1 MSIQKLLSILLI
13 LSIGIISCNK
23 IGGEKVTATLII
35 KNGTIWTGNPDQ
47 PKAEAIAITNEKII
61 AVTTNEEIQKYINEK
76 TKVIDAENKFLCPGF
91 TDSHLHFLD
100 GGQRLASVELRDAKT
115 PEEFKQRIADY
126 INTIK
131 PGTWVI
137 GGDWDHTNWG
147 GELPQK
153 SWIDDISPENP
164 VWVSRLDG
172 HMALANSKAMEIAK
186 VDNDIED
193 IEGGTFVR
201 DENGKLTGIMK
212 DNSMYAIESIVPN
225 PDDDMKFRYLD
236 AAMKYV
242 NSEGV
247 TSVHHMGNWDDL
259 RIFELAKEKDLL
271 KVRIN
276 AAVPI
281 STHEKLKERKDT
293 KGWGDEWVKLGGLK
307 GFIDGSLGS
316 HTALMKDG
324 FTDAPKD
331 FGLLV
336 TEEEEMY
343 EMVKAGDEFGGQ
355 AVVHA
360 IGDSANNIMLN
371 IYEKVVQENGKR
383 DRRFRI
389 EHAQHLL
396 PEDVTRFGKLGVIA
410 SMQPYHCIDDGRW
423 AEALIGKERMK
434 TTHAYKSL
442 LDTKA
447 ILTFGSDW
455 YVAPPTPLEGIYAAV
470 TRATMDDKNPKGWV
484 PEQKISVEEALIAY
498 TSTPAYVSFE
508 EDIKGT
514 LAPGK
519 LADIVI
525 LEKDLFAIPA
535 VDIWDLKVEKTILAG
550 KVVFEK

>member
-1 MSIQKLLSILLI
+1 MLKTKLLVLLM
-13 LSIGIISCNK
+13 IISLVTINCNK
-23 IGGEKVTATLII
+23 TVGEKVSATLII
-35 KNGTIWTGNPDQ
+35 KNGNIWTGNPEQ
-47 PKAEAIAITNEKII
+47 PKAEAIAIAGDKIFAIGTNDEMEKLITNTTKII
-61 AVTTNEEIQKYINEK
+61 
-76 TKVIDAENKFLCPGF
+76 DADGKFMCPGF

-126 INTIK
+126 IKTIK

-153 SWIDDISPENP
+153 SWVDDISSENP
-164 VWVSRLDG
+164 IWISRLDG

-186 VDNDIED
+186 VTNDIKD

-201 DENGKLTGIMK
+201 DEEGNLTGIMK
-212 DNSMYAIESIVPN
+212 DNSMSAIESIVPD
-225 PDDDMKFRYLD
+225 PEDDMKLRYLD

-259 RIFELAKEKDLL
+259 RIFELAKDENLL
-271 KVRIN
+271 NVRIN

-281 STHEKLKERKDT
+281 STHEKLKDRKET

-307 GFIDGSLGS
+307 GFLDGSLGS
-316 HTALMKDG
+316 HTALMKEG
-324 FTDAPKD
+324 FTDSPKD

-336 TEEEEMY
+336 TEIDEMY
-343 EMVKAGDEFGGQ
+343 EMVKAGDDFGGQ

-360 IGDSANNIMLN
+360 IGDSANTVMLD
-371 IYEKVVQENGKR
+371 IYEKVAKENGPR

-396 PEDVTRFGKLGVIA
+396 PEDIERFGKLGVIA

-423 AEALIGKERMK
+423 AEPLLGKERMK

-442 LDTKA
+442 LETKA
-447 ILTFGSDW
+447 TLVFGSDW
-455 YVAPPTPLEGIYAAV
+455 FVAPPTPLEGIYAAV
-470 TRATMDDKNPKGWV
+470 TRATLDDKNPDGWV
-484 PEQKISVEEALIAY
+484 PEQKISVEEALKAY
-498 TSTPAYVSFE
+498 TVTPAYASFE

-514 LAPGK
+514 LEPGK

-525 LEKDLFAIPA
+525 LEKDIFNIPA
-535 VDIWDLKVEKTILAG
+535 VDIWDVKVEKTILAG
-550 KVVFEK
+550 EVVYEK